1 MPVWTSC
8 KVLESR
14 TRMPSFFSLPSLS
27 DVPSD
32 VLEKID
38 EVISNVIAGQGDIPV
53 ESDATRQRC
62 QSRLPYSEQHHVI
75 CDSSYVPINQ
85 DTFNWSLSQQT
96 DAFPSSSAHESGRT
110 VAVAELISSI
120 LSNGAPST
128 M

>member
-1 MPVWTSC
+1 MSC
-8 KVLESR
+8 KVPISR
-14 TRMPSFFSLPSLS
+14 ARAPPLSSSPSLS

-38 EVISNVIAGQGDIPV
+38 EVISNVIAGLVDIPV

-75 CDSSYVPINQ
+75 CDSSYVPSNQ
-85 DTFNWSLSQQT
+85 ETFNWPLSQQT